1 MPYPPVI
8 YFNDARLSRTS
19 GGFSIELLRS
29 NNQSE
34 DDTKVVGILYMNSA
48 TAFQL
53 SLALQQKL
61 SDAIEKMCEGSNL
74 KPDVLRKVFE
84 DKSREYID
92 LVEILKQPGPVGFQ
106 APPKKKS

>member
-8 YFNDARLSRTS
+8 YFNNARLSRTS

-34 DDTKVVGILYMNSA
+34 VDNIVGVLYMNSS

-53 SLALQQKL
+53 SLALEQKL
-61 SDAIEKMCEGSNL
+61 SDAVEEMCAGSNL
-74 KPDVLRKVFE
+74 KPDVLRKALE
-84 DKSREYID
+84 DKSQKHVD
-92 LVEILKQPGPVGFQ
+92 LLEILRQPEPVGFQ
-106 APPKKKS
+106 APQKKKE